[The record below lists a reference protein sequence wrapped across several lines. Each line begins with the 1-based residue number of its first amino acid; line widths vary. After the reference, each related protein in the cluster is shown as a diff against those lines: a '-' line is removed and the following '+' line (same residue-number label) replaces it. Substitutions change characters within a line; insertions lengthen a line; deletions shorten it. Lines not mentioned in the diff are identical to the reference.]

1 MNDFAQFSILVGL
14 WVGGLGLFTFL
25 FTRLERRMD
34 QLDVDFK
41 DLRRDL
47 AEEFRAQRAE
57 VTAQVSAIASAII
70 ASRGRESTDDLLAV
84 IARLVWRF
92 AKTMPHIPH
101 EYAVRSPP
109 RTRPTTSRCSKRSRR
124 TACASQTDRP
134 GKRRYKN
141 RYFEPGDGWRYW
153 CMTTHMPSSH
163 VINRARIAP

>member
-1 MNDFAQFSILVGL
+1 M
-14 WVGGLGLFTFL
+14 
-25 FTRLERRMD
+25 
-34 QLDVDFK
+34 
-41 DLRRDL
+41 
-47 AEEFRAQRAE
+47 
-57 VTAQVSAIASAII
+57 
-70 ASRGRESTDDLLAV
+70 TDDLLAV

-101 EYAVRSPP
+101 EYAVRSPENEADYIALFEAVQAHGVREWAP
-109 RTRPTTSRCSKRSRR
+109 
-124 TACASQTDRP
+124 DRP